1 MYWYLKKLKSVCGKN
16 NFQKKNKTNFFKL
29 LVLEREIKIYI
40 YIYQRIVHTWVSD
53 RRLENWDGVIRQ
65 IVRNDE
71 AALLVDRFGGVHAS
85 QETQNIAVQPT
96 PVLLHELD
104 EVPLWWF
111 WEETHAGAE
120 WILFTAPSIV
130 WWELAGWVSSLVLF
144 VLDRWEIL

>member
-1 MYWYLKKLKSVCGKN
+1 M
-16 NFQKKNKTNFFKL
+16 FFNKV
-29 LVLEREIKIYI
+29 LVLEFNWNFLCNKKKTNQIFVNCCFGRENNISD
-40 YIYQRIVHTWVSD
+40 RIVYTWVSD

-96 PVLLHELD
+96 SVLLHKLD
-104 EVPLWWF
+104 EVPLRWF

-120 WILFTAPSIV
+120 WIFFTAPSIV